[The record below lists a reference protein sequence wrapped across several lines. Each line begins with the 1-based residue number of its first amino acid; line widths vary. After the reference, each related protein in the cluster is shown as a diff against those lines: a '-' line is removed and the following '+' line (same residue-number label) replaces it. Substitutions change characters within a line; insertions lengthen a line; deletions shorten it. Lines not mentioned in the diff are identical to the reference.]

1 MSEAGQGIMALLML
15 TGGAPGSTAGG
26 MKVTTLAVLFSTA
39 LCVIRRREHTHFFG
53 RRVEEETVRSAG
65 AILTLYLLLFLGGG
79 FLISRLEGLP
89 LVACLFESASALGTA
104 GLTLGLTPQLGPVSR
119 AVLILL
125 MYCGRVGALTLVFAA
140 LSGKA
145 TPAKLPSEKLMVG

>member
-1 MSEAGQGIMALLML
+1 M
-15 TGGAPGSTAGG
+15 
-26 MKVTTLAVLFSTA
+26 
-39 LCVIRRREHTHFFG
+39 
-53 RRVEEETVRSAG
+53 RSAG